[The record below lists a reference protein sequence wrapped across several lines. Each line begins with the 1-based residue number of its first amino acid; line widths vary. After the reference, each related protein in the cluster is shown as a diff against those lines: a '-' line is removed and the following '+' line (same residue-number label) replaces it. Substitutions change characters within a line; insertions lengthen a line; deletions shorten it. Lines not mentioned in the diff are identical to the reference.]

1 MRVAFFHSHKFRKC
15 SNGIASIEG
24 LGQDVLQKYINEE
37 DELFVYARIVNN
49 NDSQNLMCIED
60 KRMHILP
67 YNAICLDDEIKKA
80 DCCIMRLP
88 SVIGL
93 HACRIAHRLH
103 KKYMI
108 EVVGCAWDAY
118 WNHGFKGKLVAPF
131 FEFFMRRTVKKAKYV
146 VYVTQVY
153 LQKKY
158 PNKNYT
164 LGISDVLIP
173 KTSKSVRDKRLN
185 KINGCNENKKII
197 IGTVGAV
204 NVRYKAQEIIIK
216 ALGVL
221 RKQGFCNYEYRL
233 VGGGDPEYLMNVAK
247 QSGVEDQVVFLGGVP
262 HEKIFDFYDDI
273 DIYCQPSLLE
283 GLCRSILEAEA
294 RGCPVFASNVGEN
307 SEIIDSKFLFKHG
320 KNTVQRVVEL
330 IKIFTKETM
339 LEQAQINFITADKY
353 DIEILNSKWQ
363 SFYNY
368 FKIGKEK
375 K

>member
-1 MRVAFFHSHKFRKC
+1 
-15 SNGIASIEG
+15 
-24 LGQDVLQKYINEE
+24 
-37 DELFVYARIVNN
+37 
-49 NDSQNLMCIED
+49 
-60 KRMHILP
+60 
-67 YNAICLDDEIKKA
+67 
-80 DCCIMRLP
+80 
-88 SVIGL
+88 
-93 HACRIAHRLH
+93 
-103 KKYMI
+103 
-108 EVVGCAWDAY
+108 
-118 WNHGFKGKLVAPF
+118 
-131 FEFFMRRTVKKAKYV
+131 MRRTVKKAKYV

-247 QSGVEDQVVFLGGVP
+247 QSGVGDQVVFLGGVP

-353 DIEILNSKWQ
+353 DMEKLNSKWQ
-363 SFYNY
+363 SFYDY